1 MLLQA
6 TDPNS
11 KESFLIQFSGNNHLL
26 ESLFNPVLFQLSSL
40 SFFSDEEEYLS
51 NYGAEVGS
59 GEVSSDEIQVSCVAH
74 RIHKIVEIGWDGK
87 HINRSTKNWKE

>member
-1 MLLQA
+1 
-6 TDPNS
+6 
-11 KESFLIQFSGNNHLL
+11 
-26 ESLFNPVLFQLSSL
+26 
-40 SFFSDEEEYLS
+40 
-51 NYGAEVGS
+51 VGS